1 MSTLY
6 VKIKAELGY
15 GPGLF
20 VVRRQDE
27 QHYTLYHKAHNEF
40 RIYKAHTYVDRECRA
55 ASARAAQLIG
65 VKDTSKKRS
74 RK

>member
-1 MSTLY
+1 MSTRY
-6 VKIKAELGY
+6 VKINADRGY

-20 VVRRQDE
+20 VVRDE
-27 QHYTLYHKAHNEF
+27 DVQHYTLYHKAHNEF
-40 RIYKAHTYVDRECRA
+40 KIYKAHTYVDRECRA

-65 VKDTSKKRS
+65 MKDTSKKGK